1 MATLDIEWSSRPT
14 GGMIDLES
22 LKRRS
27 WPGIAVYAVR
37 IAAPAT
43 YDFKLKSPSNYV
55 ALRDFYRLDGETH
68 VDGQPPCFTKDM
80 RNKLA
85 FLPAGV
91 EVKGWHQIDKPASVV
106 AVILDRSASARPEL
120 DLASLPPRLEFED
133 PLLRSL
139 ILRFQA
145 LLTDPSLDTPGYA
158 ETLAELVAHELMRSQ
173 PAQRGAPASQ
183 SGLTASQVKLIVEY
197 MDSHM
202 SEKTSISEL
211 AALVDLTRFHF
222 IRAFKQAAGVPP
234 HQFMIRRR
242 VDRAKQLL
250 AEQSTSVAEIA
261 DRTGFGSPVQMTRAF
276 RRVVGTTP
284 SAYRRSD
291 C

>member
-27 WPGIAVYAVR
+27 WPGIAVYAVK

-43 YDFKLKSPSNYV
+43 YDFKLKSASNYV
-55 ALRDFYRLDGETH
+55 VLRDFYRNDGETR
-68 VDGQPPCFTKDM
+68 VEGRPPCSTKDM
-80 RNKLA
+80 RNKLG
-85 FLPAGV
+85 FIPAGV
-91 EVKGWHQIDKPASVV
+91 EVTGWHQLDKPAAVV
-106 AVILDRSASARPEL
+106 AVILDRTASTRPGP
-120 DLASLPPRLEFED
+120 DLTSLSPRIEFED

-139 ILRFQA
+139 ILRFRA
-145 LLTDPSLDTPGYA
+145 LLDDPSLDTPGYA
-158 ETLAELVAHELMRSQ
+158 ETLAELVTYELVRSQ
-173 PAQRGAPASQ
+173 SSQRNAQSAR
-183 SGLTASQVKLIVEY
+183 SGLTAAQIKLVTEY
-197 MDSHM
+197 MNSHM
-202 SEKTSISEL
+202 SEKTSVSEL

-234 HQFMIRRR
+234 HQFMIRLR

-250 AEQSTSVAEIA
+250 AEQSASVAEIA
-261 DRTGFGSPVQMTRAF
+261 ERTGFGSPVQMTRAF
-276 RRVVGTTP
+276 RRVIGTTP
-284 SAYRRSD
+284 SAYRRND